1 MEEKWYQK
9 PLRIGA
15 IQYEQGEENYKKV
28 PAILEK
34 AGFNTEQLLHVTA
47 TGVWGLYIDEEHR
60 DKLQD
65 YIADCEKRNIKIIL
79 YENAHI
85 DFYEQFEKHPDWAQ
99 RGADGKPAM
108 GYDTFVFMCVNTSW
122 REAFF
127 ESIRNALKYQNIQGI
142 FLDGPLFV
150 GGGCHCEACQKLFS
164 DQFGHPVSQATKK
177 ELAQFKEKHIARFIK
192 DVREVINESGKDC
205 ILYCNT
211 GVLSENVTGADVNTV
226 YEYVDMLGSEG
237 GFIFYGDPNRTPLW
251 KASRVGKYLE
261 SKAYGKPY
269 VIFDAGNQQ
278 PWARYMMTAE
288 ENTLLYASVI
298 AQGGN
303 VWYGIHGSIADYET
317 PGGKAALAFDRWLAD
332 HEEYYAHTSRCSD
345 IALVWSKNTVTSFH
359 EGVDKSDFTVE
370 ERNQSQ
376 NDYGPHQ
383 SEFDGFYDM
392 LTRTHRQ
399 FSVIDENNLEKDD
412 LAGYQ
417 AIILPNVI
425 CLSQEVRDKIR
436 AYVEN
441 GGKLITTLAAG
452 FCNADGT
459 KNNDTEWLKMCGIE
473 SVNGI
478 VGHNAGCGY
487 LRIEDDSLLE
497 DMASKITAGFSKN
510 MLSCTYAKD
519 TQTIAS
525 AYLGMKGRYS
535 TFPEETAPAA
545 VSNQYGKGK
554 VYYIC
559 GGIGQTY
566 QDFGIPDMKYFI
578 RNLLSQCMNDSI
590 QTENLY
596 ESVEIAVREQK
607 DRKLVHFV
615 NYTGQMR
622 RPIEKVIPCKN
633 VKVRL
638 ACGGNVSRV
647 HALYNKQDLLFTQK
661 DGQIEFTLPELG
673 IYELVAVELD

>member
-15 IQYEQGEENYKKV
+15 IQYEQGKEEYKTV
-28 PAILEK
+28 PAVLEK

-47 TGVWGLYIDEEHR
+47 TGVWGLYRDEEHR
-60 DKLQD
+60 QKLKD

-85 DFYEQFEKHPDWAQ
+85 DFYEQYEKHPDWAQ
-99 RGADGKPAM
+99 RSADGKPAM
-108 GYDTFVFMCVNTSW
+108 GYDTFVMMCVNSSW
-122 REAFF
+122 RESFF
-127 ESIRNALKYQNIQGI
+127 ESVRQALEHQNIQGI
-142 FLDGPLFV
+142 FLDGPLFI
-150 GGGCHCEACQKLFS
+150 GGGCHCEACQKLFAE
-164 DQFGHPVSQATKK
+164 QFGHPVSEATKK

-192 DVREVINESGKDC
+192 DVRKVITESGKDC

-211 GVLSENVTGADVNTV
+211 GVLAENVTGADIDTV
-226 YEYVDMLGSEG
+226 YDYVDMLGSEG
-237 GFIFYGDPNRTPLW
+237 GFIYYGDPNRTPLW

-278 PWARYMMTAE
+278 PWARYMLTKD

-303 VWYGIHGSIADYET
+303 VWYGIHGSISDYQT

-332 HEEYYAHTSRCSD
+332 HEAYYAHTARCSD
-345 IALVWSKNTVTSFH
+345 VALVWSKNTVTSFH

-399 FSVIDENNLEKDD
+399 FSVIDEKNLEKDE
-412 LAGYQ
+412 LSGYQ

-425 CLSQEVRDKIR
+425 CLSQAVRDKIR
-436 AYVEN
+436 SYVEQ
-441 GGKLITTLAAG
+441 GGCLITTLASG
-452 FCNADGT
+452 FCNADGS
-459 KNNDTEWLKMCGIE
+459 KNDDAEWLKLCGIE
-473 SVNGI
+473 RVNKI

-487 LRIEDDSLLE
+487 LRIEDGTLLE
-497 DMASKITAGFSKN
+497 GMAGQVTAGFSKN
-510 MLSCTYAKD
+510 MLDCTFGKDAK
-519 TQTIAS
+519 TIAT
-525 AYLGMKGRYS
+525 AYVGMKGRYAS
-535 TFPEETAPAA
+535 FPDTTIPVA
-545 VSNQYGKGK
+545 VSNPYGKGR
-554 VYYIC
+554 VYYIG

-566 QDFGIPDMKYFI
+566 QEFGITDMKYFI
-578 RNLLSQCMNDSI
+578 RNILNQCVKDCV
-590 QTENLY
+590 QVKNLY
-596 ESVEIAVREQK
+596 ESVEIALREQ
-607 DRKLVHFV
+607 DNRKLLHFV

-622 RPIEKVIPCKN
+622 RPIENVIACEDIKVS
-633 VKVRL
+633 L
-638 ACGGNVSRV
+638 ACGQKVSKV
-647 HALYNKQDLLFTQK
+647 HSLYCGQELAFTQK
-661 DGQIEFTLPELG
+661 DGRIEFTLPELG
-673 IYELVAVELD
+673 IYELVAVELE